1 MINHYLKPL
10 LLFMLLLCTSAAF
23 AFEQVTYYHNDA
35 LGSPIAASDSE
46 GNILWRESYQPYG
59 ERQQREPRANANR
72 RWFTSHV
79 EDADTGLLYMQARYY
94 DPRIGRFMSMDP
106 VGFVASNPMSFNR
119 YLYVNNNPYKYV
131 DPDGEFLVIGAII
144 GAAVEVGAQLITNG
158 GDFSSLDVSDI
169 VVAGAVGFVTGGVG
183 SVLAKSAAKGAI
195 SVSNAITATASVGGT
210 VGGVGVIVAGE
221 LNGKFATPLQV
232 IAGVL
237 GGGFGAAAGAK
248 IATNYA
254 KTIEK
259 GFGVYNSHIASA
271 TKSAMIGKQ
280 AITSTSLF
288 ERVGEVTAEAA
299 SNLGQK
305 RYNEIE

>member
-106 VGFVASNPMSFNR
+106 VGFVESNPMSFNR

-131 DPDGEFLVIGAII
+131 DPDGEFLFTAIAVAAIAYSAYEGYQDGGASGALAEASGYNDAVAAYNSLQNGEYA
-144 GAAVEVGAQLITNG
+144 GAAMSILGIACKGCKVVTKKTGKRKFMDAIDDADGPHTVWKTDNKGKITNHQTFEPNTNPNNPNKWVKG
-158 GDFSSLDVSDI
+158 NRTDVSGKSEFNKETKQWVDTPHTHDSS
-169 VVAGAVGFVTGGVG
+169 ASGGVRP
-183 SVLAKSAAKGAI
+183 
-195 SVSNAITATASVGGT
+195 ASPN
-210 VGGVGVIVAGE
+210 E
-221 LNGKFATPLQV
+221 LPK
-232 IAGVL
+232 
-237 GGGFGAAAGAK
+237 
-248 IATNYA
+248 
-254 KTIEK
+254 
-259 GFGVYNSHIASA
+259 
-271 TKSAMIGKQ
+271 
-280 AITSTSLF
+280 
-288 ERVGEVTAEAA
+288 
-299 SNLGQK
+299 
-305 RYNEIE
+305 